1 MKATKTMAMMK
12 KRIDIIT
19 LFPEMLQSIFSYGV
33 LSQGVKNNIL
43 EFHYHNPR
51 DMSTDKHRTVDD
63 RPYGG
68 GEGMVLMPEPL
79 TKTYKNIPLSKNK
92 LFIYLSPQGKKLT
105 SEKAQ
110 ELSQYDQLIFLC
122 GRYEGVDER
131 FVSLYVDE
139 ELSVGDY
146 VLSGGELPCAIAV
159 DSISRFYEGVLGNKD
174 SFENDTFQDFL
185 VKYPQFTRPAEFEG
199 LKVPEIL
206 MSGNHK
212 LIDSFR
218 RKLSVL
224 RTHFKRPDMLFLRS
238 EDPKHKKSSLNDLD
252 EALELYEKLSP
263 EERKTLGLPDI
274 SVDIPKDQH

>member
-1 MKATKTMAMMK
+1 MKTQV

-33 LSQGVKNNIL
+33 INQGVKNNVL

-68 GEGMVLMPEPL
+68 GEGMVLMAEPL
-79 TKTYKNIPLSKNK
+79 TKTFKNIPKSEKAK
-92 LFIYLSPQGKKLT
+92 FIYLSPQGKKLDAKK
-105 SEKAQ
+105 SQ
-110 ELSQYDQLIFLC
+110 ELAEYDQLVFLC

-139 ELSVGDY
+139 ELSIGEY
-146 VLSGGELPCAIAV
+146 VVSGGELPCAIAV
-159 DSISRFYEGVLGNKD
+159 DSISRFYEGLLGNKG
-174 SFENDTFQDFL
+174 SFENDTFQELL
-185 VKYPQFTRPAEFEG
+185 VKYPQFTRPPEFEG

-206 MSGNHK
+206 TSGNHK
-212 LIDSFR
+212 LIESWR
-218 RKLSVL
+218 HKLSIL
-224 RTHFKRPDMLFLRS
+224 RTHFKRPDMMFIRA
-238 EDPKHKKSSLNDLD
+238 EDARYAKTSLKELD
-252 EALELYEKLSP
+252 SAFELYEKLSP

-274 SVDIPKDQH
+274 SP